1 MSHMRTHCFRLR
13 RGDDLR
19 QSLERYVREQ
29 HIRAAVVLSAV
40 GCVSRA
46 VLRDASGVTV
56 RTLEEHLEIVSL
68 MGTVSEYGC
77 HLHASFSREDLSA
90 FGGHLLPGCTVN
102 TTAAIVLAEIR
113 SCVFTRRPDSETGY
127 EELEIGPAYPEETR
141 NDRREER

>member
-56 RTLEEHLEIVSL
+56 HTLEGRLRHGNSFWRTYQTIDIRFLSISNP
-68 MGTVSEYGC
+68 TVQSIHRFIKLNNKIITE
-77 HLHASFSREDLSA
+77 
-90 FGGHLLPGCTVN
+90 
-102 TTAAIVLAEIR
+102 
-113 SCVFTRRPDSETGY
+113 
-127 EELEIGPAYPEETR
+127 
-141 NDRREER
+141 